1 MLWDFY
7 SLGFCMSSKRL
18 MASFSIPFSE
28 QKSSPVG
35 RLFSTSWNAS
45 NPWAQGSS
53 FRRANALSSTRALT
67 ASQPPV
73 GPPRSHQPS
82 RLNQARRGTDRVPT
96 ISLTRATTTRIPA
109 CITCRTSPPEKK
121 DPNHH
126 LHLPLRS
133 HRLPFR
139 LRTNR
144 RPCKR
149 RYQPP
154 KPKITWVG
162 PGEFVFAKTEEDY
175 VQSISNE
182 AIMFSR
188 LKRRIEPHN
197 LCIIACH

>member
-1 MLWDFY
+1 MTFIY
-7 SLGFCMSSKRL
+7 ALGFLFTRLLHELKRL

-28 QKSSPVG
+28 QRSSPVG

-45 NPWAQGSS
+45 NPWALGSS

-67 ASQPPV
+67 ASRPPV

-82 RLNQARRGTDRVPT
+82 RLNRTRRGTDQVPIIT
-96 ISLTRATTTRIPA
+96 LTRASTTRIPA

-121 DPNHH
+121 DLRHHH

-144 RPCKR
+144 RLCKR
-149 RYQPP
+149 RSQP
-154 KPKITWVG
+154 PKITWVG
-162 PGEFVFAKTEEDY
+162 PGEFVFAKTED
-175 VQSISNE
+175 
-182 AIMFSR
+182 
-188 LKRRIEPHN
+188 
-197 LCIIACH
+197 